1 MGKRLLDQAIDAV
14 EQSYVTFPYILLTK
28 YQSIGLTDQEAM
40 VVLQAAAYQQIEHSF
55 PSLDELVSRMSIS
68 KDQIAAILQSLLGQ
82 GLLVHANHRLSLR
95 PLFERMIG
103 VHANEN
109 AALSVFTRFEEEF
122 GRLLSPLEYEQVIHW
137 IDEDGYTEWLI
148 VEALRESVLAGVYNF
163 RYVDTILRE
172 WERSNIKTEQQLTD
186 HRKRHRG
193 VQRSDRQAAA
203 SKSSSGGRQGAPR
216 PDKQTPEERIVPA
229 VQPGK
234 YERFYQVYKGTATHP
249 AAQETQDLNSRP
261 PG

>member
-1 MGKRLLDQAIDAV
+1 MGKRLLDQAIDAI
-14 EQSYVTFPYILLTK
+14 EQGYVTFPYILLTK
-28 YQSIGLTDQEAM
+28 YRSIGLTDQEAM
-40 VVLQAAAYQQIEHSF
+40 VVFQAASYQQIEHSF
-55 PSLDELVSRMSIS
+55 PTLDELVPRMSIS

-82 GLLVHANHRLSLR
+82 GLLVHTDHRLSLR

-103 VHANEN
+103 VQSNQN
-109 AALSVFTRFEEEF
+109 VALSVFTRFEEEF

-172 WERSNIKTEQQLTD
+172 WERSNIKTEQQLTE

-193 VQRSDRQAAA
+193 TQRGDRTPVS
-203 SKSSSGGRQGAPR
+203 SKSAAGRQGAPR
-216 PDKQTPEERIVPA
+216 VDKQSPEERIVPA

-234 YERFYQVYKGTATHP
+234 YERFYQVYKGTATQSVSDSAKP
-249 AAQETQDLNSRP
+249 
-261 PG
+261 

>member
-1 MGKRLLDQAIDAV
+1 MGKRLLDHAIDAI

-28 YQSIGLTDQEAM
+28 YRSIGLTDQEAM
-40 VVLQAAAYQQIEHSF
+40 VVFQAAAYQQIEHSF

-82 GLLVHANHRLSLR
+82 GLLVHTNHRLSLR

-103 VHANEN
+103 VQSNQSV
-109 AALSVFTRFEEEF
+109 ALSVFTRFEEEF

-172 WERSNIKTEQQLTD
+172 WERSNVKTEQQLTE
-186 HRKRHRG
+186 HRKRHR
-193 VQRSDRQAAA
+193 VTQRGDKAPGPN
-203 SKSSSGGRQGAPR
+203 KSSGSRQGAPR
-216 PDKQTPEERIVPA
+216 PDRQAADERIVPA

-234 YERFYQVYKGTATHP
+234 YERFYQVYKGTSAP
-249 AAQETQDLNSRP
+249 SASPEAKP
-261 PG
+261 